1 MLMKTELSPLDTYS
15 LMTKAALARL
25 ARELFDVKGSLLADP
40 LSNPK
45 IAKNAKENGVLTF
58 PLHLAPHTMSGY
70 NTCAMASAGCAEA
83 CLNTAGNPM
92 YLKGKLA
99 ARIAKTKMYFENR
112 PLFVALLIKEVVAAR
127 NKASKQNMALAF
139 RLNATS
145 DIKWEKSKL
154 KHVGLMLS
162 ILSLLHSA
170 APLAKF
176 YDYAKD
182 HKRTSDTLPAYYS
195 LTYSL
200 SENNDI
206 SSSIVLSRGDNLAVV
221 FDVKRGKPLP
231 ARHTINGVTA
241 IVIDGD
247 LTDYRPEDIKGVI
260 VGLRAK
266 GEAIGDASGFVRKSN
281 QTTFF
286 KA

>member
-15 LMTKAALARL
+15 LLSKAELMRIAR
-25 ARELFDVKGSLLADP
+25 ADFNVKGSLLSDP

-58 PLHLAPHTMSGY
+58 GLHLAPYKMSGY
-70 NTCAMASAGCAEA
+70 NTCAMASTGCAEA
-83 CLNTAGNPM
+83 CLNTAGNPV
-92 YLKGKLA
+92 YLVAKLA

-112 PLFVALLIKEVVAAR
+112 PLFVAILLKESIAAK
-127 NKASKQNMALAF
+127 NKAIKANMAIAF

-145 DIKWEKSKL
+145 DIKWEKAKL
-154 KHVGLMLS
+154 EQRGLMS
-162 ILSLLHSA
+162 TVIELLHA
-170 APLAKF
+170 AVPVAKF

-200 SENNDI
+200 SEENDL
-206 SSSIVLSRGDNLAVV
+206 SSSIVLARGDNLAVV
-221 FDVKRGKPLP
+221 FDVKRGQPLP
-231 ARHTINGVTA
+231 TTHTINGISA
-241 IVIDGD
+241 AVIDGD
-247 LTDYRPEDIKGVI
+247 LTDYRPDDARGVI

-266 GEAIGDASGFVRKSN
+266 GKAIGDTSGFVRSAV

-286 KA
+286 AA